1 LAAAQALRHTS
12 GTLAVQ
18 SQSQGPVAC
27 MGVNKWGSWLIIC
40 ARAATGEK
48 LPASAREALA
58 QSCAWDVQPVVTRQE
73 SLQAGATLPLTVPVG
88 PHPSR
93 ALHAAAILHP
103 PHVPIMSIHH
113 SDHCLPCATSLQ
125 LCLPSAL
132 MSAASQRRAPL
143 LSTCPAVT
151 GRPLCAGKPCSSRL
165 SLLGSPSGRARARS
179 LEC

>member
-1 LAAAQALRHTS
+1 MAAAQALRHTS

-18 SQSQGPVAC
+18 SQSQEPVAC

-103 PHVPIMSIHH
+103 PHVPIVSIHH
-113 SDHCLPCATSLQ
+113 SDH
-125 LCLPSAL
+125 CLPSAL

-143 LSTCPAVT
+143 PSTCPAVT

-165 SLLGSPSGRARARS
+165 SLLGSPSGRARAWS